1 MSRAFL
7 AALFGLLLT
16 LTAAAF
22 DSPSLYVPG
31 VAFLLLGAGSAVWVA
46 LAARGA
52 GLSRRLDARTVEEE
66 QPLPVHLELRRG
78 VLPPPG
84 GEVVE
89 PLLDHPLPAL
99 GAGARRV
106 RIEVR
111 FGRRGRRW
119 LEPTRLCIHDP
130 LGLAERNLYAD
141 PVELLVLPR
150 IETPTAGGERTSG
163 GHGIQTDGSA
173 LAVQGAELELDSL
186 RPYREGAP
194 ASRIH
199 WPTVARSG
207 TMMERR
213 LVADADSRPLVVL
226 DTRRP
231 ASEEA
236 LDAAVRAAASLT
248 VHLARSGGCSLLL
261 PGDRR
266 PVEIDPELRSWPQQ
280 HVRLALIQAAD
291 SVPFAGRLER
301 LGAILWVTAMAAAAA
316 PPGLTRAAAAAR
328 YLVTPEP
335 IEGRPAAFAVAGCRA
350 YRIGARSGRRKAA
363 A

>member
-7 AALFGLLLT
+7 AALFGLLMT

-31 VAFLLLGAGSAVWVA
+31 VALILLGAGSAIWVS

-52 GLSRRLDARTVEEE
+52 RLSRRLDAPTIEEQ
-66 QPLPVHLELRRG
+66 QPLPVRLEIQRG

-84 GEVVE
+84 GEVIE
-89 PLLDHPLPAL
+89 PLLAHPLPAL

-111 FGRRGRRW
+111 FGRRGRRL
-119 LEPTRLCIHDP
+119 LEPTRLRIADP
-130 LGLAERNLYAD
+130 LGLAVREIAAE
-141 PVELLVLPR
+141 PAVVLVLPR
-150 IETPTAGGERTSG
+150 IEAPTDPGERTG
-163 GHGIQTDGSA
+163 GGTGTATDGSA

-213 LVADADSRPLVVL
+213 LVADSDSRPLVVL

-236 LDAAVRAAASLT
+236 LDAAVRAAASMT
-248 VHLARSGGCSLLL
+248 VHLARQGGCSLLL

-266 PVEIDPELRSWPQQ
+266 PAEVDPELRSWPQL
-280 HVRLALIQAAD
+280 HVRLALIEESDAA
-291 SVPFAGRLER
+291 PFAGRLER
-301 LGAILWVTAMAAAAA
+301 LGAIVWVTAMAAAAA
-316 PPGLTRAAAAAR
+316 PPGLARAAAGAR
-328 YLVTPEP
+328 YLITPTT
-335 IEGRPAAFAVAGCRA
+335 IEGRPAAFAVSGCQG
-350 YRIGARSGRRKAA
+350 YRIGARSRARKAA

>member
-1 MSRAFL
+1 MSRAL
-7 AALFGLLLT
+7 VASLFGLLLT

-31 VAFLLLGAGSAVWVA
+31 TAFVLLGLGAAAWVS
-46 LAARGA
+46 LAAHGA
-52 GLSRRLDARTVEEE
+52 GLTRTLDARTVEEE
-66 QPLPVHLELRRG
+66 QALPVHLEVRRG

-106 RIEVR
+106 RIQVR
-111 FGRRGRRW
+111 FARRGRRW
-119 LEPTRLCIHDP
+119 LDPTRLRIRDP
-130 LGLAERNLYAD
+130 LGLAERNLYAEA
-141 PVELLVLPR
+141 VELLVLPR
-150 IETPTAGGERTSG
+150 IEAPSSAGDRTSG
-163 GHGIQTDGSA
+163 AHGVQTDGSA

-266 PVEIDPELRSWPQQ
+266 PTEVDPELRSWPQQ
-280 HVRLALIQAAD
+280 HVRLALIGAAD
-291 SVPFAGRLER
+291 SAPFAGRLER
-301 LGAILWVTAMAAAAA
+301 LGAILWVTAMAAAAP
-316 PPGLTRAAAAAR
+316 PPGLARAAAGAR

-335 IEGRPAAFAVAGCRA
+335 MPGRPAAFSVAGCNA
-350 YRIGARSGRRKAA
+350 YGIGKRSSRKAA